1 MGCGSV
7 SAQIE
12 LIAPQ
17 AKTSDVVDA
26 LRRLHPT
33 HDGQWCFIDELRLG
47 VGYSKSTCEQR
58 LDALAT
64 HCWTPYER
72 VAYEVKTS
80 RSDFLREMK
89 KPAKRKRGLM
99 LSNEFF
105 FAAPAG
111 LIAPEE
117 VPPECGL
124 YEVSWS
130 YRNTNQHF
138 VANADEGPGYH
149 GGHYEYDR
157 VERFVAK
164 VKVPAP
170 HRDSYPPTWNFVAAV
185 MRRMQN
191 QVTP

>member
-1 MGCGSV
+1 V
-7 SAQIE
+7 TAQTE

-17 AKTSDVVDA
+17 AKTADIIDA

-33 HDGQWCFIDELRLG
+33 HEGQWCFIDELRLG
-47 VGYSKSTCEQR
+47 VGYSKATCEQR
-58 LDALAT
+58 IDAFAT

-72 VAYEVKTS
+72 VAYEVKAS

-89 KPAKRKRGLM
+89 KPRKRARGLL

-111 LIAPEE
+111 LIKPEE

-124 YEVSWS
+124 YEVSWGS
-130 YRNTNQHF
+130 WEVTRYLVSEDREEHTGHWDSRWEA
-138 VANADEGPGYH
+138 VRKEG
-149 GGHYEYDR
+149 
-157 VERFVAK
+157 FVAK

-170 HRDSYPPTWNFVAAV
+170 FRDSYPPTWNFVAAV
-185 MRRMQN
+185 MRRMQKA
-191 QVTP
+191 VPE